1 MVSMCGWWALDD
13 SKLTLV
19 ALLLA
24 LDSNGEVLARLP
36 VDLVTLGV
44 VVDEVTT
51 VAVLLLVV
59 VCLGDGLVGEELV
72 LGELED
78 ETESGAVQVLH
89 ADVGQELEGAL
100 VTVGDGLGERR
111 VLHGGQPE
119 LGDTLDVGGRL
130 VVLSLVG
137 LIILVVVFLFV
148 LLASLDLLL
157 GRLGGAVDDLGT
169 LLVERGVLGEELLLE
184 GEDFLLELGLEL
196 GVLLLDALETS
207 DTSADG
213 GRERLDV
220 TR

>member
-51 VAVLLLVV
+51 VTVLLLVV

-89 ADVGQELEGAL
+89 ADVGQELEGTL

-157 GRLGGAVDDLGT
+157 GRLSGAVDDLGT

>member
-1 MVSMCGWWALDD
+1 
-13 SKLTLV
+13 
-19 ALLLA
+19 
-24 LDSNGEVLARLP
+24 LP

-44 VVDEVTT
+44 VVNEVTT

-78 ETESGAVQVLH
+78 EAESRAVEVLH
-89 ADVGQELEGAL
+89 ADVGQELEGTL

-119 LGDTLDVGGRL
+119 LGDTLDIGGRL
-130 VVLSLVG
+130 VVLGLVG
-137 LIILVVVFLFV
+137 LIILVVILLFV

-157 GRLGGAVDDLGT
+157 GRLGGTVDDLGT
-169 LLVERGVLGEELLLE
+169 LLVKRGVLGEELLLE
-184 GEDFLLELGLEL
+184 GKDFLLELSLEL
-196 GVLLLDALETS
+196 GVLLLDTLETS

>member
-89 ADVGQELEGAL
+89 ADVGQELEGTL

-157 GRLGGAVDDLGT
+157 GRLSGAVDDLGT

>member
-89 ADVGQELEGAL
+89 ADVGQELEGTL

-157 GRLGGAVDDLGT
+157 GRLSGAVDDLGT

-184 GEDFLLELGLEL
+184 GKDFLLELGLEL

>member
-1 MVSMCGWWALDD
+1 
-13 SKLTLV
+13 
-19 ALLLA
+19 
-24 LDSNGEVLARLP
+24 
-36 VDLVTLGV
+36 V

-59 VCLGDGLVGEELV
+59 VGLGDGLVGEELV

-78 ETESGAVQVLH
+78 EAESGAVEVLH
-89 ADVGQELEGAL
+89 ADVGQELEGTL

-119 LGDTLDVGGRL
+119 LRNTLDIGGRL
-130 VVLSLVG
+130 VVLSLVSLIV
-137 LIILVVVFLFV
+137 LIILLFV
-148 LLASLDLLL
+148 LLASLDFLL
-157 GRLGGAVDDLGT
+157 GRLGGTVDDLGT
-169 LLVERGVLGEELLLE
+169 LLVKRGVLGEELLLE
-184 GEDFLLELGLEL
+184 GKDFLLELGLEL

-213 GRERLDV
+213 GGERLDV

>member
-1 MVSMCGWWALDD
+1 
-13 SKLTLV
+13 
-19 ALLLA
+19 LLLA

-51 VAVLLLVV
+51 VTVLLLVV

-111 VLHGGQPE
+111 VLHSGKPE

-130 VVLSLVG
+130 VILSLVG
-137 LIILVVVFLFV
+137 LIILVVVLLFV

-157 GRLGGAVDDLGT
+157 GRLGGTVDDLGT

>member
-1 MVSMCGWWALDD
+1 
-13 SKLTLV
+13 
-19 ALLLA
+19 LLLA

-51 VAVLLLVV
+51 VTVLLLVV

-89 ADVGQELEGAL
+89 ADVGQELEGTL

-157 GRLGGAVDDLGT
+157 GRLSGAVDDLGT

>member
-1 MVSMCGWWALDD
+1 M
-13 SKLTLV
+13 
-19 ALLLA
+19 
-24 LDSNGEVLARLP
+24 P

-44 VVDEVTT
+44 IVDEVTA

-59 VCLGDGLVGEELV
+59 VGLGDGLVGEELV

-89 ADVGQELEGAL
+89 ADVGQELEGTL

-130 VVLSLVG
+130 VILG
-137 LIILVVVFLFV
+137 LGLLILVILLFV
-148 LLASLDLLL
+148 LLASLDFLL
-157 GRLGGAVDDLGT
+157 GRLGGTVDDLGT

-184 GEDFLLELGLEL
+184 GKDLLLELGLEL
-196 GVLLLDALETS
+196 GVLLLDTLETS
-207 DTSADG
+207 DTSADR
-213 GRERLDV
+213 GRERLHV
-220 TR
+220 TG